1 MKGCS
6 RHITNKRANYAAHL
20 YSLFSIGRIVWYKF
34 LSSYAAHLII
44 TTSPCASSWYKL
56 SSSYAAHLSPWKGE
70 IERGLLTYLCSI
82 IVALTIF
89 LPLHLFTLS
98 SLNCL
103 QIVSFH
109 VVKKSEATSREC
121 QSKSPTCSWLVK
133 TQGFYGFVWYWLL
146 ITCAFLD
153 RFFLLFPLLKRPKT
167 VFFGV

>member
-20 YSLFSIGRIVWYKF
+20 TPLLECVEFLLYNYWVLSWYKLSSSYAAHLYRLLPIGRIAWYR
-34 LSSYAAHLII
+34 LTSGYTAHLII

-56 SSSYAAHLSPWKGE
+56 SSGYAAHPSPCKGE

-82 IVALTIF
+82 IVALAIF
-89 LPLHLFTLS
+89 SPLHLFTFSPLS
-98 SLNCL
+98 CL

-121 QSKSPTCSWLVK
+121 QRNCSTCSWLVK
-133 TQGFYGFVWYWLL
+133 TQGFYGYV
-146 ITCAFLD
+146 
-153 RFFLLFPLLKRPKT
+153 
-167 VFFGV
+167 